1 MNFNK
6 KKFKFT
12 DLSDDNTFENSPK
25 QNDSL
30 QNNTDL
36 DLDFNFSNKGILHRN
51 ENINQ
56 NNHDVIPIY
65 KKDNSVNNFQN
76 DNNNV
81 NNIEMINQSEV
92 ISMVDKAVNTH
103 EESKN
108 YLKND
113 LLEESKKSSQEFKT
127 FNQIINNV
135 DNKNESNLNNDK
147 ISNNFNVKE
156 KLDVKTNIYLKQNLV
171 FQIQEISKKTG
182 ESRSSV
188 INRLIEIA
196 LKEMV

>member
-12 DLSDDNTFENSPK
+12 DLSDDNTFENSPY

-56 NNHDVIPIY
+56 NSHDVLPFY
-65 KKDNSVNNFQN
+65 KKDNTVNDFQN
-76 DNNNV
+76 HNSNV
-81 NNIEMINQSEV
+81 NNIEMINQNEV
-92 ISMVDKAVNTH
+92 ISMVDKAVNIG
-103 EESKN
+103 EESNN
-108 YLKND
+108 YLKNN
-113 LLEESKKSSQEFKT
+113 LIEENKKSSQEFKT